1 MQQGVVQF
9 IQIFL
14 AKINIF
20 GFSLLIL
27 VEKLVYIFLKEKS
40 KMFSAFKKFKTQ
52 REVVII

>member
-9 IQIFL
+9 IQFFL